1 MKTNLRQMKKMFARN
16 KFLWRGYF
24 LTIIQQDVKSGCLSA
39 RSGPLFRKKDCFCFK
54 SQKKERKIII
64 KKGRKSGLLTISLRM
79 VCPQLF
85 GQVIGNLLQQEM

>member
-1 MKTNLRQMKKMFARN
+1 MLKVDVRQHGAAYCF
-16 KFLWRGYF
+16 G
-24 LTIIQQDVKSGCLSA
+24 
-39 RSGPLFRKKDCFCFK
+39 KKDCFCFK